1 MRPAGPPG
9 PSTSSPKREPPMTSG
24 QPKKK
29 DRLQRFVFRTLP
41 AIALLAA
48 LLIALLLVSGVQ
60 KESSGALEQG
70 YVWVLISTVLA
81 LIILL
86 WAIGERFAT
95 LIHNVR
101 SGAPGALLAARW
113 VRNFLV
119 LSLPP
124 ALIVFF
130 FSAWFLNSTIDSWF
144 DVRVE
149 SALEDSL
156 QLGQQFLDTRTLEV
170 RTQLR
175 ETARE
180 LTALPEDRETL
191 RRGLLARVRGRGP
204 TELSVMETDGQLIA
218 TANINALS
226 GLPERPGDFALMQAA
241 QAGEYAAAEPADDG
255 DLRIRVVQLM
265 PAAYPGASPRFLQA
279 IYPLPTDITDLTRSI
294 EDEYHRYQN
303 VSYLRQSLKQ
313 SFLLILSLVLL
324 LTVLLAIFAAL
335 NAARRMVSPLSRLST
350 ATRDVAAGDYG
361 QEVTAGQRDE
371 IGFLVDSFNEMTQAL
386 RAASRETE
394 ASRAE
399 LQAQGE
405 YLETVLGNLS
415 SGVMTL
421 DENGVIITANASCRR
436 ILGLPD
442 AFFDPPA
449 SSTGERPSLDRLAAV
464 DPGLSPFSEA
474 THRALARKQGSWRQ
488 EVRLERDTSPLV
500 LLMRGSN
507 LPLPALPDE
516 PHADGHVVVFD
527 DVTILNQ
534 AQREAAWAEAAR
546 RLAHEVKY
554 PRTPIRLAAERLQ
567 MKLADKLAE
576 ADSAFLGKSSAT
588 IVAQVEALRKLVDAF
603 GDYAREPELQLR
615 PVRLDELVREI
626 VALYEQGGSRIRFEL
641 DLEPGPDGLLADS
654 GRLRQLLHNLIR
666 NAAEA
671 GGETGVTV
679 WIRSAAS
686 NPMERSEVR
695 MELFDD
701 GPGFPDQVLEKPF
714 EPYVTN
720 KSSGSGLGLA
730 ICRKIVLEHDGEISI
745 GNRSE
750 GGARVRVTLPLKR
763 AGEAQKTLG
772 RPSPLE

>member
-1 MRPAGPPG
+1 
-9 PSTSSPKREPPMTSG
+9 MTSG

-41 AIALLAA
+41 AIALLAT

-180 LTALPEDRETL
+180 LAALPEDGETL

-218 TANINALS
+218 TANIDALS

-279 IYPLPTDITDLTRSI
+279 IYPLPPDITDLTRSI

-350 ATRDVAAGDYG
+350 ATRDVA
-361 QEVTAGQRDE
+361 
-371 IGFLVDSFNEMTQAL
+371 LVDSFNEMTQAL

-449 SSTGERPSLDRLAAV
+449 SSAGERPSLDRLAAV
-464 DPGLSPFSEA
+464 DPGLRPFAEA
-474 THRALARKQGSWRQ
+474 IHRALARQQGSWRQ

-516 PHADGHVVVFD
+516 PPTDGHVVVFD

-546 RLAHEVKY
+546 RLAHEVKN
-554 PRTPIRLAAERLQ
+554 PLTPIRLAAERLQ

-588 IVAQVEALRKLVDAF
+588 IVAQVEA
-603 GDYAREPELQLR
+603 
-615 PVRLDELVREI
+615 
-626 VALYEQGGSRIRFEL
+626 
-641 DLEPGPDGLLADS
+641 
-654 GRLRQLLHNLIR
+654 
-666 NAAEA
+666 
-671 GGETGVTV
+671 
-679 WIRSAAS
+679 
-686 NPMERSEVR
+686 
-695 MELFDD
+695 
-701 GPGFPDQVLEKPF
+701 
-714 EPYVTN
+714 
-720 KSSGSGLGLA
+720 
-730 ICRKIVLEHDGEISI
+730 
-745 GNRSE
+745 
-750 GGARVRVTLPLKR
+750 
-763 AGEAQKTLG
+763 
-772 RPSPLE
+772 

>member
-1 MRPAGPPG
+1 MPPAE
-9 PSTSSPKREPPMTSG
+9 PKR
-24 QPKKK
+24 K

-41 AIALLAA
+41 AIALLAT

-60 KESSGALEQG
+60 KESSGLLERG

-86 WAIGERFAT
+86 WAIGERLAT
-95 LIHNVR
+95 LVHNVR

-149 SALEDSL
+149 AALEDSL

-170 RTQLR
+170 RSQLR
-175 ETARE
+175 DTVRE
-180 LTALPEDRETL
+180 LAALPDDRESL
-191 RRGLLARVRGRGP
+191 RRALLARVRVRGP
-204 TELSVMETDGQLIA
+204 SELSLMETDGQLIA
-218 TANINALS
+218 TANIDALS
-226 GLPERPGDFALMQAA
+226 GLPERPGDFALMQAV
-241 QAGEYAAAEPADDG
+241 QAGEYAAAEPTGDG
-255 DLRIRVVQLM
+255 RLQIRVLQLM

-279 IYPLPTDITDLTRSI
+279 FYPLPPDITDLTRSI

-335 NAARRMVSPLSRLST
+335 NAARRLVSPLSRLST
-350 ATRDVAAGDYG
+350 ATRDVAAGDYH
-361 QEVTAGQRDE
+361 QEVTAGERDE
-371 IGFLVDSFNEMTQAL
+371 IGFLVESFNEMTQAL
-386 RAASRETE
+386 RAASREAE

-415 SGVMTL
+415 AGVMTL
-421 DENGVIITANASCRR
+421 DGSGRIITANASCRR

-442 AFFDPPA
+442 SFFDGPGPNGA
-449 SSTGERPSLDRLAAV
+449 EPPSLDRLARL
-464 DPGLSPFSEA
+464 DPGLEPFAEA
-474 THRALARKQGSWRQ
+474 IGRALAREQDNWRH
-488 EVRLERDTSPLV
+488 EVKLERGARPLV
-500 LLMRGSN
+500 LLMRGSQ
-507 LPLPALPDE
+507 LPLPDLPGE
-516 PHADGHVVVFD
+516 PHADGYVVVFD
-527 DVTILNQ
+527 DVTVLNQ

-546 RLAHEVKY
+546 RLAHEVKN
-554 PRTPIRLAAERLQ
+554 PLTPIRLAAERLQ
-567 MKLADKLAE
+567 MKLAGKLE
-576 ADSAFLGKSSAT
+576 EPDGAFLGKSSAT

-626 VALYEQGGSRIRFEL
+626 VALYEQGGTRNRFEL

-654 GRLRQLLHNLIR
+654 GRLRQLLHNLIG

-671 GGETGVTV
+671 GAENGVTLQ
-679 WIRSAAS
+679 IRSDTTGPAQR
-686 NPMERSEVR
+686 PRVR
-695 MELFDD
+695 LELLDD
-701 GPGFPDQVLEKPF
+701 GPGFPQTVLDKPF
-714 EPYVTN
+714 EPYVSN
-720 KSSGSGLGLA
+720 KSRGSGLGLA
-730 ICRKIVLEHDGEISI
+730 ICRKIVAEHDGEIRI
-745 GNRSE
+745 ANRAR
-750 GGARVRVTLPLKR
+750 GGARVTVELPLKR
-763 AGEAQKTLG
+763 AGAVQKPLG
-772 RPSPLE
+772 RPAPLE

>member
-1 MRPAGPPG
+1 
-9 PSTSSPKREPPMTSG
+9 MTSG
-24 QPKKK
+24 APKKK

-60 KESSGALEQG
+60 KESSGALERG
-70 YVWVLISTVLA
+70 YVWVLVSTVLA

-101 SGAPGALLAARW
+101 SHAPGALLAARW

-149 SALEDSL
+149 AALEDSL

-170 RTQLR
+170 RTQMR

-180 LTALPEDRETL
+180 LAALPEDRESL
-191 RRGLLARVRGRGP
+191 RRGLLERVRGRGP
-204 TELSVMETDGQLIA
+204 TELSLMEIDGQLIA

-241 QAGEYAAAEPADDG
+241 QAGEYAAAEPTGDG
-255 DLRIRVVQLM
+255 RLQIRVVQLM

-279 IYPLPTDITDLTRSI
+279 FYPLPADITDLTRSI

-350 ATRDVAAGDYG
+350 ATRDVASGDYG

-371 IGFLVDSFNEMTQAL
+371 IGFLVESFNEMTQAL
-386 RAASRETE
+386 RAASREAE

-421 DENGVIITANASCRR
+421 DEQGRIITANASCRR

-442 AFFDPPA
+442 AFFDSA
-449 SSTGERPSLDRLAAV
+449 AATTGDRASLDRLAQV
-464 DPGLSPFSEA
+464 DPGLRPFAEA
-474 THRALARKQGSWRQ
+474 IHRALVRARGSWRQ
-488 EVRLERDTSPLV
+488 EVKLERSGGPLV
-500 LLMRGSN
+500 LLMRGSH

-516 PHADGHVVVFD
+516 PPADGHVVVFD
-527 DVTILNQ
+527 DVTVLNQ

-546 RLAHEVKY
+546 RLAHEVKN
-554 PRTPIRLAAERLQ
+554 PLTPIRLAAERLQ
-567 MKLADKLAE
+567 MKLADKLDEAE
-576 ADSAFLGKSSAT
+576 SAFLGKSSAT

-603 GDYAREPELQLR
+603 GDYAREPELQLA

-626 VALYEQGGSRIRFEL
+626 VALYEQGGARIHFEL
-641 DLEPGPDGLLADS
+641 ALEPGPDGLLADS

-671 GGETGVTV
+671 GGEADVTLQ
-679 WIRSAAS
+679 IRSATS
-686 NPMERSEVR
+686 GPPDPPQLRI
-695 MELFDD
+695 ELLDD
-701 GPGFPDQVLEKPF
+701 GPGFPEQVLDKPF
-714 EPYVTN
+714 EPYVSN
-720 KSSGSGLGLA
+720 KRRGSGLGLA
-730 ICRKIVLEHDGEISI
+730 ICRKIVAEHDGEIAI
-745 GNRSE
+745 ANRPE
-750 GGARVRVTLPLKR
+750 GGARVTVTLPLHPTGG
-763 AGEAQKTLG
+763 A
-772 RPSPLE
+772 